1 MSPIERED
9 LVTDGLALVLS
20 SQELL
25 TRIDAALARQDPERR
40 GWALVDAARP
50 DLPAVHI
57 HARPFL
63 LEPRSAPGLRV
74 ESETRPL
81 RPEELP
87 PKYGLVLLASDP
99 GDMDE
104 AALQALRSAVERQ
117 RSTLCLYSPAGAA
130 FLMSQEGRLVPL
142 PAAPASLGVGRI
154 HITLRGREDLD
165 LVALLPKKVRVRGA
179 EPRATFFVRSLL
191 SPEAGESFERF
202 EVVSRDG
209 SPVGEALL
217 CLDLGTD
224 GQADRLVITPW
235 SGEDRILVRHT
246 GVLPP
251 PPPLDHAV
259 RLHVI
264 FDRTT
269 LDREAWERALA
280 VANRW
285 TQNVVDLNPTK
296 EGRADRPQREWNHEI
311 RTGLAMSMRET
322 VPKLHRRVILDLWWF
337 ADAPRPGMAPSDGL
351 PTAPAAWGHLGTRR
365 LENLSD
371 ALLATDFDYA
381 CGMDLFDAADE
392 ALEQVAHRI
401 RDLTEESHAVLIVGD
416 SPPPAADEQDPLW
429 QRVVDGPPRTNARR
443 SPKFRDA
450 LARLRREEI
459 PVGWLFVR
467 HPKNV
472 NPQTAKER
480 ERALLLEDYPRFQ
493 TLRERVLAALQ
504 QQPGL
509 LLEDCDGVEDFE
521 RSLGAL
527 FQRMRKVRE
536 AVSRLSIEE
545 A

>member
-1 MSPIERED
+1 M
-9 LVTDGLALVLS
+9 TDNLALVLS

-25 TRIDAALARQDPERR
+25 TRIDAALARRDPERR
-40 GWALVDAARP
+40 GWALVDATRP
-50 DLPAVHI
+50 GLPGVRI

-63 LEPRSAPGLRV
+63 LEPCGAPGLRV
-74 ESETRPL
+74 EAEARPF

-87 PKYGLVLLASDP
+87 AKYGLILLASDP
-99 GDMDE
+99 GDLDE
-104 AALQALRSAVERQ
+104 SALQALRSTVERQ
-117 RSTLCLYSPAGAA
+117 RSTLCLYAPAGAA
-130 FLMSQEGRLVPL
+130 LSMSQEGRLVPL

-154 HITLRGREDLD
+154 HMTLRGREDLD
-165 LVALLPKKVRVRGA
+165 LAAPLPKKVRVRGA
-179 EPRATFFVRSLL
+179 EPRDTFFVRSLL

-202 EVVSRDG
+202 EIVSRDG
-209 SPVGEALL
+209 SPLGEALL
-217 CLDLGTD
+217 RLDLGTD
-224 GQADRLVITPW
+224 GEADRLVITPW

-246 GVLPP
+246 GILPP
-251 PPPLDHAV
+251 PPPDRAV

-269 LDREAWERALA
+269 LDREAWERALSA
-280 VANRW
+280 AGQW
-285 TQNVVDLNPTK
+285 MQDAEDSNPTV
-296 EGRADRPQREWNHEI
+296 EARVDRSQREWNHEI
-311 RTGLAMSMRET
+311 RARLALSMRET

-371 ALLATDFDYA
+371 TLLATDFDYA
-381 CGMDLFDAADE
+381 CGMDLFDAVDE
-392 ALEQVAHRI
+392 ALEQVVHRT
-401 RDLTEESHAVLIVGD
+401 RDLTDERHAVLIVGD
-416 SPPPAADEQDPLW
+416 SPPPPADEQDPLW

-467 HPKNV
+467 HPKSV
-472 NPQTAKER
+472 NSQTAKER
-480 ERALLLEDYPRFQ
+480 ERGLLFEHYPRFQ

-545 A
+545 V